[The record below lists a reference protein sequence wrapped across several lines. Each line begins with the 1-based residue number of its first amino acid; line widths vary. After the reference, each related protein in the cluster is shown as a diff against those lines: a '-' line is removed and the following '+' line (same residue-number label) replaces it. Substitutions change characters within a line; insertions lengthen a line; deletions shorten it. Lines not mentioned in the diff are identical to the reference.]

1 MSGQGGRIDS
11 IPVTVT
17 GPGSQPLEESDAR
30 LEFISLPKEMSRYRA
45 PDIPEP
51 EKVQHLEG
59 ARAATD
65 WIRQALKRYRVG
77 GEPQVADI
85 SALDAESRELVN
97 QILGEGEVSLR
108 FSGPV
113 QVNMQESVLAGIWRT
128 FYLDADG
135 AITRDLIEVCD
146 VPVLARR
153 RPDTDGVADLAA
165 VTPPADIMNAMP
177 ILSEIQ
183 DHVRSWRAGSLAHVI
198 NLTLLPLSGGDIR
211 FLGETLGSGPVE
223 TLSRGYGD
231 CQIISTAYPGV
242 WWVRYTNSMGTL
254 ILNTLEIT
262 DIPPVACAAQ
272 EDLDDSRQRFRE
284 LLEPYWKELA

>member
-1 MSGQGGRIDS
+1 MDIDS
-11 IPVTVT
+11 IPLTVT

-30 LEFISLPKEMSRYRA
+30 LEFISLPKEMNSYQA

-59 ARAATD
+59 AKAATD
-65 WIRQALKRYRVG
+65 WIQQALERYRVG
-77 GEPQVADI
+77 GEAQVADI
-85 SALDAESRELVN
+85 SGLDAESRELVN

-113 QVNMQESVLAGIWRT
+113 HVNMQESVLAGIWRT
-128 FYLDADG
+128 FYLDANG

-153 RPDTDGVADLAA
+153 SPDTDPVADLAA
-165 VTPPADIMNAMP
+165 VTPAEDVMNAMP

-183 DHVRSWRAGSLAHVI
+183 DDVRCWRAGSLAHAI
-198 NLTLLPLSGGDIR
+198 NLTLLPLSEGDVR

-231 CQIISTAYPGV
+231 CQITSTAYPGV

-262 DIPPVACAAQ
+262 DIPAVACAAQ

>member
-1 MSGQGGRIDS
+1 MAIDNL
-11 IPVTVT
+11 PVSVT
-17 GPGSQPLEESDAR
+17 GPGSQPDETDDTR
-30 LEFISLPKEMSRYRA
+30 LEFISLPQEMDSYRA

-51 EKVQHLEG
+51 EQVQHLGG
-59 ARAATD
+59 ARATTD
-65 WIRQALKRYRVG
+65 WIRQALECYRVG

-85 SALDAESRELVN
+85 SALDAENRELVN

-108 FSGPV
+108 FGGPL
-113 QVNMQESVLAGIWRT
+113 QVRMQESVLAGIWRT
-128 FYLDADG
+128 FYLDANG
-135 AITRDLIEVCD
+135 AIMHDLIEVCD

-153 RPDTDGVADLAA
+153 RPDPERAAAIAA
-165 VTPPADIMNAMP
+165 VTPPADVMNAMP

-183 DHVRSWRAGSLAHVI
+183 DHVRSWQAGDLAHVI
-198 NLTLLPLSGGDIR
+198 NLTLLPLSEDDMR
-211 FLGETLGSGPVE
+211 FLVDVLGSGPVD

-231 CQIISTAYPGV
+231 CQITSTAYPGV

-262 DIPPVACAAQ
+262 DIPMVACAAQ

-284 LLEPYWKELA
+284 LLEPYWKELG

>member
-1 MSGQGGRIDS
+1 MAIDS
-11 IPVTVT
+11 IPVSVT
-17 GPGSQPLEESDAR
+17 GPGSQPLEEEDAR
-30 LEFISLPKEMSRYRA
+30 LEFISLPHEMNSYRA

-51 EKVQHLEG
+51 EKVHHLEG
-59 ARAATD
+59 ARATTD
-65 WIRQALKRYRVG
+65 WIRKALEHYRVG

-85 SALDAESRELVN
+85 SALDAENRALVN

-108 FSGPV
+108 FSDSLR
-113 QVNMQESVLAGIWRT
+113 VNMQESVLAGIWRT
-128 FYLDADG
+128 FYLDTDG
-135 AITRDLIEVCD
+135 TITRDLIEVCD

-153 RPDTDGVADLAA
+153 SPDAGRVSDLAA
-165 VTPPADIMNAMP
+165 ITPAGDVMNAMP

-183 DHVRSWRAGSLAHVI
+183 DHVRSWRAGCQAHVI
-198 NLTLLPLSGGDIR
+198 NLTLLPLSEGDLR
-211 FLGETLGSGPVE
+211 FLDTTLGSGPVD

-231 CQIISTAYPGV
+231 CQITSTAYPGV

-262 DIPPVACAAQ
+262 DIPVVACAAQ

-284 LLEPYWKELA
+284 LLEPYWQELS